1 MEKYLKFSSR
11 QLIIGFIVSFVL
23 LTLSAIFGEIVKSH
37 TLKIICM
44 VIAIFFWFLGVGR
57 NLFFLIMDLQI
68 KFHQKYN
75 QKNLDKFPVSW
86 VIKNEM
92 KIKKAISLIILAG
105 TLFTATGIIINE

>member
-1 MEKYLKFSSR
+1 MEKYLQFSSR

-23 LTLSAIFGEIVKSH
+23 LTLSAIFGEIVKSYI
-37 TLKIICM
+37 LKTVCM
-44 VIAIFFWFLGVGR
+44 VIGVFFWFMWVGR
-57 NLFFLIMDLQI
+57 NLFFFIIDLQI

-92 KIKKAISLIILAG
+92 KIKKVVSIIIFAG

>member
-1 MEKYLKFSSR
+1 M
-11 QLIIGFIVSFVL
+11 
-23 LTLSAIFGEIVKSH
+23 
-37 TLKIICM
+37 KIICM
-44 VIAIFFWFLGVGR
+44 VIAVFTWFLLVGR
-57 NLFFLIMDLQI
+57 NLFFFIIDLQI

-86 VIKNEM
+86 IIKNEM